1 MLGGGEPGLRGGIG
15 WEIMFATVKH
25 HKVTFSHT
33 NTQSHTET
41 QTRSNKHTVT
51 QTIKHT
57 KSQART
63 HTTQTGRSELWLISG
78 EAIER
83 LNYALQSKPCKM
95 VSSQLPIKI

>member
-1 MLGGGEPGLRGGIG
+1 MLGGGEAGLRGGIG

-51 QTIKHT
+51 KTIKHT

-63 HTTQTGRSELWLISG
+63 HATQTGTNPKNTPKI
-78 EAIER
+78 AHT
-83 LNYALQSKPCKM
+83 SKNACIN
-95 VSSQLPIKI
+95 LPFQVL